1 MTAFSEYRKKR
12 EELMRDRRRIFT
24 EGVWMTSYKYMEI
37 HVHSTLAMAEVG
49 RKER

>member
-1 MTAFSEYRKKR
+1 M
-12 EELMRDRRRIFT
+12 DRRGT
-24 EGVWMTSYKYMEI
+24 ERLLYTYMEI